1 MIVNWFK
8 KRQKLNKHKLKWF
21 SFKLSLNKV
30 NLHSIKKTK
39 MKNFR
44 MRPKLIGFL
53 ALGIGFLT
61 LSWGIVGHER
71 INKAAVM
78 ALPKPLQ
85 VFFYNH
91 IDFITQEASVPDIR
105 KYALKYKE
113 ENARHYMDLENF
125 GPMESLPQTLDEATK
140 KYDAKFLNDNG
151 ILPWYIED
159 MMAKLTKAFKDKNR
173 AEILFLAADLGHYIG
188 DAHMPLHT
196 SANHDGQLSDQKG
209 IHSLWES
216 RLPELFA
223 KNYKLNVPEAHYY
236 EDVHKATWDMIKDTH
251 SLVQPLLEV
260 DKKLRTATPENKV
273 FEVDAEGKIVKT
285 KYNSA
290 KFSDEYASKLHADL
304 NGMVES
310 QMKKAITA
318 TASFWYTA
326 WVNAGKPD
334 LSDLDAT
341 SVTQRNYQSLQ
352 DDLKMFQKGNLFGMK
367 NQND

>member
-1 MIVNWFK
+1 
-8 KRQKLNKHKLKWF
+8 
-21 SFKLSLNKV
+21 
-30 NLHSIKKTK
+30 
-39 MKNFR
+39 MKNFK
-44 MRPKLIGFL
+44 MKPKLIAFF

-78 ALPKPLQ
+78 ALPQSIQ

-105 KYALKYKE
+105 KYALNYKD
-113 ENARHYMDLENF
+113 ENPRHYFDMENF
-125 GPMESLPQTLDEATK
+125 GSADSFPKTLEEAK
-140 KYDAKFLNDNG
+140 NKYDAKFLNENG
-151 ILPWYIED
+151 ILPWYIEE
-159 MMAKLTKAFKDKNR
+159 MMVKLTKAFKDKNR

-223 KNYKLNVPEAHYY
+223 KNYRLNVPQAIYY
-236 EDVHKATWDMIKDTH
+236 EDVHKATWDMINDTH
-251 SLVQPLLEV
+251 SLAASLLAI
-260 DKKLRTATPENKV
+260 DKKLRTSTPENKV
-273 FEVDAEGKIVKT
+273 FVVDAEGKVVKT
-285 KYNSA
+285 KYNTA
-290 KFSDEYASKLHADL
+290 KFSDEYAAKLNKDL

-310 QMKKAITA
+310 QMRKAIAA

-334 LSDLDAT
+334 LSKLD
-341 SVTQRNYQSLQ
+341 SFELTQRNNQALK
-352 DDLKMFQKGNLFGMK
+352 DDQKLFQQGYLFGMQ

>member
-1 MIVNWFK
+1 
-8 KRQKLNKHKLKWF
+8 
-21 SFKLSLNKV
+21 
-30 NLHSIKKTK
+30 
-39 MKNFR
+39 MKNFK
-44 MRPKLIGFL
+44 MKPKLIAFFV
-53 ALGIGFLT
+53 LGIGFLT

-78 ALPKPLQ
+78 ALPHPIQ
-85 VFFYNH
+85 IFFYNH

-105 KYALKYKE
+105 KYALNYKD
-113 ENARHYMDLENF
+113 ENPRHYFDMENF
-125 GPMESLPQTLDEATK
+125 GSVDSIPQTMEEAKK
-140 KYDAKFLNDNG
+140 KYNAKFLNDNG

-159 MMAKLTKAFKDKNR
+159 MMVKLTKAFKDKNR

-223 KNYKLNVPEAHYY
+223 KNYKLNVPQAQYY
-236 EDVHKATWDMIKDTH
+236 QDVHKATWDMINDTH
-251 SLVQPLLEV
+251 SLVKPLLDI
-260 DKKLRTATPENKV
+260 DKKLRTTTPENQVFKLDADGKV
-273 FEVDAEGKIVKT
+273 LKS
-285 KYNSA
+285 KYNTPV
-290 KFSDEYASKLHADL
+290 FSDEYAKKLHKDL

-310 QMKKAITA
+310 QMRKAITA

-334 LSDLDAT
+334 LSDLD
-341 SVTQRNYQSLQ
+341 SPEVTQRNFQALKE
-352 DDLKMFQKGNLFGMK
+352 DLKLFQSGNLFGMK

>member
-1 MIVNWFK
+1 
-8 KRQKLNKHKLKWF
+8 
-21 SFKLSLNKV
+21 
-30 NLHSIKKTK
+30 
-39 MKNFR
+39 MKNFK
-44 MRPKLIGFL
+44 MKPGLIAFI
-53 ALGIGFLT
+53 AVGIGFLT

-105 KYALKYKE
+105 KYALNYKD
-113 ENARHYMDLENF
+113 ENPRHYFDMENF
-125 GPMESLPQTLDEATK
+125 GPVDSLPQTMEAAKK

-159 MMAKLTKAFKDKNR
+159 MMVKLTKAFKDKNR

-216 RLPELFA
+216 RLPELFV
-223 KNYKLNVPEAHYY
+223 KNYKLNVPEAQYY
-236 EDVHKATWDMIKDTH
+236 QDVHKATWDMIHDTH
-251 SLVQPLLEV
+251 SLAQPLLDI
-260 DKKLRTATPENKV
+260 DKKLRTSTPEGEV
-273 FEVDAEGKIVKT
+273 FKKDADGKILKS
-285 KYNSA
+285 KYNTA
-290 KFSDEYASKLHADL
+290 VFADQYAEKLHKEL
-304 NGMVES
+304 NGMVEN
-310 QMKKAITA
+310 QMRKAITA

-334 LSDLDAT
+334 LSDLDSSA
-341 SVTQRNYQSLQ
+341 VTQRNYQALQ
-352 DDLKMFQKGNLFGMK
+352 DDLKLFQRGDLFGMK

>member
-1 MIVNWFK
+1 
-8 KRQKLNKHKLKWF
+8 
-21 SFKLSLNKV
+21 
-30 NLHSIKKTK
+30 
-39 MKNFR
+39 MK
-44 MRPKLIGFL
+44 PKLIAFF

-78 ALPKPLQ
+78 ALPQSIQ

-105 KYALKYKE
+105 KYALNYKD
-113 ENARHYMDLENF
+113 ENPRHYFD
-125 GPMESLPQTLDEATK
+125 MESFGSPETFPKTLEEAKT
-140 KYDAKFLNDNG
+140 KYDAKFLNENG

-159 MMAKLTKAFKDKNR
+159 MMVKLTKAFKEKNR

-196 SANHDGQLSDQKG
+196 SANHDGQLTDQKG

-223 KNYKLNVPEAHYY
+223 KNYKLNVPQAQYY
-236 EDVHKATWDMIKDTH
+236 EDVHKATWDMINDTH
-251 SLVQPLLEV
+251 SLVEPLLAV
-260 DKKLRTATPENKV
+260 DKKLRTATPENQV
-273 FEVDAEGKIVKT
+273 FEMDADGKVAKT
-285 KYNSA
+285 KYNTA
-290 KFSDEYASKLHADL
+290 KFSEKYAAKLHQEL

-310 QMKKAITA
+310 QMRKAIAA

-334 LSDLDAT
+334 LSKLD
-341 SVTQRNYQSLQ
+341 SFEVTQRNNESLKQDQKLYQ
-352 DDLKMFQKGNLFGMK
+352 DGYLFGMK

>member
-1 MIVNWFK
+1 
-8 KRQKLNKHKLKWF
+8 
-21 SFKLSLNKV
+21 
-30 NLHSIKKTK
+30 
-39 MKNFR
+39 MKNFK
-44 MRPKLIGFL
+44 MKPLLIAIF
-53 ALGIGFLT
+53 ASAIGFLT

-78 ALPKPLQ
+78 ALPQSLQ

-105 KYALKYKE
+105 KYALNYKD
-113 ENARHYMDLENF
+113 ENPRHYFDMENF
-125 GPMESLPQTLDEATK
+125 GAVDSIPQTLEAAKK

-159 MMAKLTKAFKDKNR
+159 MMVKLTKAFKDKNR

-223 KNYKLNVPEAHYY
+223 KNYKLNVPQAQYY
-236 EDVHKATWDMIKDTH
+236 QDVHKATWDMINDTH
-251 SLVQPLLEV
+251 SLAQPLLDI
-260 DKKLRTATPENKV
+260 DKKLRTTTPAGQVFKMDADGKV
-273 FEVDAEGKIVKT
+273 LKS
-285 KYNSA
+285 KYNTA
-290 KFSDEYASKLHADL
+290 VFSDEYAKKLHEQL

-334 LSDLDAT
+334 LSDLDAP
-341 SVTQRNYQSLQ
+341 SVTQRNYQSLR
-352 DDLKMFQKGNLFGMK
+352 DDLKMFQQGNLFGMK

>member
-1 MIVNWFK
+1 
-8 KRQKLNKHKLKWF
+8 
-21 SFKLSLNKV
+21 
-30 NLHSIKKTK
+30 
-39 MKNFR
+39 MKNFK
-44 MRPKLIGFL
+44 MKPMLIAIF
-53 ALGIGFLT
+53 ASAIGFLT

-78 ALPKPLQ
+78 ALPQSLQ

-105 KYALKYKE
+105 KYALNYKD
-113 ENARHYMDLENF
+113 ENPRHYFDMENF
-125 GPMESLPQTLDEATK
+125 GAVDSIPQTMEAAKK

-151 ILPWYIED
+151 ILPWYIEE
-159 MMAKLTKAFKDKNR
+159 MMVKLTKAFKDKNR

-223 KNYKLNVPEAHYY
+223 KNYKLNVPQAQYY
-236 EDVHKATWDMIKDTH
+236 ADVHKATWDMINDTH
-251 SLVQPLLEV
+251 SLAKPLLDI
-260 DKKLRTATPENKV
+260 DKKLRTATPEAKV
-273 FEVDAEGKIVKT
+273 FKMDADGKVLKS
-285 KYNSA
+285 KYNTA
-290 KFSDEYASKLHADL
+290 LFSDEYAKKLHEEL

-334 LSDLDAT
+334 LSDLDA
-341 SVTQRNYQSLQ
+341 SAVTQRNYQSLR
-352 DDLKMFQKGNLFGMK
+352 DDLQLFQQGNLFGIK

>member
-1 MIVNWFK
+1 
-8 KRQKLNKHKLKWF
+8 
-21 SFKLSLNKV
+21 
-30 NLHSIKKTK
+30 

-44 MRPKLIGFL
+44 MKPRLIAFL
-53 ALGIGFLT
+53 VVGIGFLT

-78 ALPKPLQ
+78 ALPRPLQ

-105 KYALKYKE
+105 KYALNYKD
-113 ENARHYMDLENF
+113 ENPRHYFDMENF
-125 GPMESLPQTLDEATK
+125 GPVESIPQTFEEAKK

-159 MMAKLTKAFKDKNR
+159 MMEKLTKAFKEKNR

-196 SANHDGQLSDQKG
+196 SANHDGQLTDQKG

-216 RLPELFA
+216 KLPELFV
-223 KNYKLNVPEAHYY
+223 KNYKLNVPEAQYY
-236 EDVHKATWDMIKDTH
+236 ENVHKATWDMINDTH
-251 SLVQPLLEV
+251 TLVEPLLAV
-260 DKKLRTATPENKV
+260 DKKLRTSTPENKIYV
-273 FEVDAEGKIVKT
+273 IGADGKVVKT
-285 KYNSA
+285 KYNAA
-290 KFSDEYASKLHADL
+290 KFSDDYAEKLHKEL

-310 QMKKAITA
+310 QMRKAITA

-334 LSDLDAT
+334 LSDLDAST
-341 SVTQRNYQSLQ
+341 VTQRNNQALR
-352 DDLKMFQKGNLFGMK
+352 DDLKLFQSGYLFGMQ

>member
-1 MIVNWFK
+1 
-8 KRQKLNKHKLKWF
+8 
-21 SFKLSLNKV
+21 
-30 NLHSIKKTK
+30 

-44 MRPKLIGFL
+44 MKPRLVAFV

-78 ALPKPLQ
+78 ALPHPLQ

-105 KYALKYKE
+105 KYALNYKD
-113 ENARHYMDLENF
+113 ENPRHYFDMENF
-125 GPMESLPQTLDEATK
+125 GSADSLPQTMEEVKK
-140 KYDAKFLNDNG
+140 KYDAKFLNTNG
-151 ILPWYIED
+151 ILPWYIEE
-159 MMAKLTKAFKDKNR
+159 MMVKLTKAFKDKNR
-173 AEILFLAADLGHYIG
+173 AEILFLAADLGHYVG

-196 SANHDGQLSDQKG
+196 SANHDGQLTDQKG

-223 KNYKLNVPEAHYY
+223 KNYKLNVPQAQYY
-236 EDVHKATWDMIKDTH
+236 PDVHKATWDMINDTH
-251 SLVQPLLEV
+251 TLVQPLLDV
-260 DKKLRTATPENKV
+260 DKKLRTSTPENQIFEMDAAGKV
-273 FEVDAEGKIVKT
+273 LKS
-285 KYNSA
+285 KYNTPI
-290 KFSDEYASKLHADL
+290 FSDEYSKKLHKEL
-304 NGMVES
+304 NGMVEK
-310 QMKKAITA
+310 QMKKAIAA

-334 LSDLDAT
+334 LSDLDAPA
-341 SVTQRNYQSLQ
+341 VTQRNNQALK
-352 DDLKMFQKGNLFGMK
+352 DDLKLFQSGDLFGMK

>member
-1 MIVNWFK
+1 
-8 KRQKLNKHKLKWF
+8 
-21 SFKLSLNKV
+21 
-30 NLHSIKKTK
+30 
-39 MKNFR
+39 MKNF
-44 MRPKLIGFL
+44 KLKHTVLTFTVIGIAFV
-53 ALGIGFLT
+53 T

-78 ALPKPLQ
+78 ALPHPLQ

-105 KYALKYKE
+105 KYALSYKE
-113 ENARHYMDLENF
+113 ENPRHYLDMENF
-125 GPMESLPQTLDEATK
+125 GAVEEMPKTLEEAKK

-159 MMAKLTKAFKDKNR
+159 MMVKLTKAFKDKNR

-251 SLVQPLLEV
+251 SLVEPLLAI
-260 DKKLRTATPENKV
+260 DKKLRTSTPENQIFVMDANGKV
-273 FEVDAEGKIVKT
+273 VKN

-290 KFSDEYASKLHADL
+290 VFSDEYAAKLNTEL
-304 NGMVES
+304 NGMVEN

-334 LSDLDAT
+334 LSNLDSKELT
-341 SVTQRNYQSLQ
+341 NRNSKALKQ
-352 DDLKMFQKGNLFGMK
+352 DIKLFQKGNLFGMQ

>member
-1 MIVNWFK
+1 MKKFK
-8 KRQKLNKHKLKWF
+8 
-21 SFKLSLNKV
+21 
-30 NLHSIKKTK
+30 IK
-39 MKNFR
+39 
-44 MRPKLIGFL
+44 PALITFVV
-53 ALGIGFLT
+53 LGIGFLT

-78 ALPKPLQ
+78 ALPHPLQ

-105 KYALKYKE
+105 KYALNYKD
-113 ENARHYMDLENF
+113 ENPRHYFDMENF
-125 GPMESLPQTLDEATK
+125 GAVDSIPQSLEAAKK
-140 KYDAKFLNDNG
+140 KYDTKFLNDNG

-159 MMAKLTKAFKDKNR
+159 MMVKLTKAFKDKNR
-173 AEILFLAADLGHYIG
+173 AEILFLSADLGHYIG

-209 IHSLWES
+209 IHALWES

-223 KNYKLNVPEAHYY
+223 KNYKLNVPEAQYY
-236 EDVHKATWDMIKDTH
+236 QNVHKSIWDMINDTH
-251 SLVQPLLEV
+251 SLAEPLLAI
-260 DKKLRTATPENKV
+260 DKKLRTSTPENKV
-273 FEVDAEGKIVKT
+273 FVVDADGKIVKN

-290 KFSDEYASKLHADL
+290 KFSDEYAEKLHNEL
-304 NGMVES
+304 NGMVEN

-334 LSDLDAT
+334 LSDLDSSAI
-341 SVTQRNYQSLQ
+341 TQRNNQSLK
-352 DDLKMFQKGNLFGMK
+352 DDLKLFKSGNLFGMQ

>member
-1 MIVNWFK
+1 
-8 KRQKLNKHKLKWF
+8 
-21 SFKLSLNKV
+21 
-30 NLHSIKKTK
+30 
-39 MKNFR
+39 MKPR
-44 MRPKLIGFL
+44 LIALFVL
-53 ALGIGFLT
+53 AVGFLT
-61 LSWGIVGHER
+61 LSWGVVGHER

-78 ALPKPLQ
+78 ALPHPIQ
-85 VFFYNH
+85 IFFYNH

-105 KYALKYKE
+105 KYALNYKD
-113 ENARHYMDLENF
+113 ENARHYFDMENF
-125 GPMESLPQTLDEATK
+125 GSADSLPQTLEAAKK

-151 ILPWYIED
+151 ILPWYMED

-173 AEILFLAADLGHYIG
+173 AEILFLAADLGHYVG

-223 KNYKLNVPEAHYY
+223 KNYKLNVPQAQYY
-236 EDVHKATWDMIKDTH
+236 EDVHKAIWALINDTH
-251 SLVQPLLEV
+251 SLAQPLLDI
-260 DKKLRTATPENKV
+260 DKKLRATTPENKV
-273 FEVDAEGKIVKT
+273 FKMDAEGKVLKS
-285 KYNSA
+285 KYNTA
-290 KFSDEYASKLHADL
+290 VFSDEYAKKLHQEL
-304 NGMVES
+304 NGMVEN

-334 LSDLDAT
+334 LSDLDAP
-341 SVTQRNYQSLQ
+341 SLTQRNNQALK
-352 DDLKMFQKGNLFGMK
+352 DDLKLFQSGDLFGMK

>member
-1 MIVNWFK
+1 
-8 KRQKLNKHKLKWF
+8 
-21 SFKLSLNKV
+21 
-30 NLHSIKKTK
+30 
-39 MKNFR
+39 MKNFK
-44 MRPKLIGFL
+44 MKPLLIAIF
-53 ALGIGFLT
+53 ASAIGFLT

-78 ALPKPLQ
+78 ALPQSLQ

-105 KYALKYKE
+105 KYALNYKD
-113 ENARHYMDLENF
+113 ENPRHYFDMENF
-125 GPMESLPQTLDEATK
+125 GSVDSIPQSLEAAKK

-159 MMAKLTKAFKDKNR
+159 MMVKLTKAFKDKNR

-223 KNYKLNVPEAHYY
+223 KNYKLNVPQAQYY
-236 EDVHKATWDMIKDTH
+236 QDVHKATWDMINDTH
-251 SLVQPLLEV
+251 SLAQPLLDI
-260 DKKLRTATPENKV
+260 DKKLRTTTPESQVFKMDADGKV
-273 FEVDAEGKIVKT
+273 LKS
-285 KYNSA
+285 KYNTA
-290 KFSDEYASKLHADL
+290 VFSDEYAKKLHEQL

-334 LSDLDAT
+334 LSDLDAP
-341 SVTQRNYQSLQ
+341 SVTQRNYQSLR
-352 DDLKMFQKGNLFGMK
+352 DDLKMFQQGNLFGMK

>member
-1 MIVNWFK
+1 
-8 KRQKLNKHKLKWF
+8 
-21 SFKLSLNKV
+21 
-30 NLHSIKKTK
+30 
-39 MKNFR
+39 MK
-44 MRPKLIGFL
+44 PGLIAFF
-53 ALGIGFLT
+53 AVGIGFLT

-105 KYALKYKE
+105 KYALNYKD
-113 ENARHYMDLENF
+113 ENPRHYFDMENF
-125 GPMESLPQTLDEATK
+125 GPVDSLPQTMEAAK
-140 KYDAKFLNDNG
+140 QKYDAKFLNDNG

-159 MMAKLTKAFKDKNR
+159 MMVKLTKAFKDKNR

-196 SANHDGQLSDQKG
+196 SANHDGQLTDQKG

-216 RLPELFA
+216 RLPELFV
-223 KNYKLNVPEAHYY
+223 KNYKLNVPEAQYY
-236 EDVHKATWDMIKDTH
+236 PDVHKATWDMIHDTH
-251 SLVQPLLEV
+251 SLAQPLLDI
-260 DKKLRTATPENKV
+260 DKKLRTATPEGEV
-273 FEVDAEGKIVKT
+273 FKKDADGKILKS
-285 KYNSA
+285 KYNTA
-290 KFSDEYASKLHADL
+290 VFADQYAEKLHKEL
-304 NGMVES
+304 NGMVEN
-310 QMKKAITA
+310 QMRKAITA

-334 LSDLDAT
+334 LSDLDSSA
-341 SVTQRNYQSLQ
+341 VTQRNYQALQ
-352 DDLKMFQKGNLFGMK
+352 DDLKLFQRGDLFGMK

>member
-1 MIVNWFK
+1 
-8 KRQKLNKHKLKWF
+8 
-21 SFKLSLNKV
+21 
-30 NLHSIKKTK
+30 
-39 MKNFR
+39 MK
-44 MRPKLIGFL
+44 PGLIAFI
-53 ALGIGFLT
+53 AVGIGFLT

-105 KYALKYKE
+105 KYALNYKD
-113 ENARHYMDLENF
+113 ENPRHYFDMENF
-125 GPMESLPQTLDEATK
+125 GPVDSLPQTMEAAKK

-159 MMAKLTKAFKDKNR
+159 LMVKLTKAFKDKNR

-216 RLPELFA
+216 RLPELFV
-223 KNYKLNVPEAHYY
+223 KNYKLNVPEAQYY
-236 EDVHKATWDMIKDTH
+236 QDVHKATWDMIHDTH
-251 SLVQPLLEV
+251 SLAQPLLDI
-260 DKKLRTATPENKV
+260 DKKLRTSTPEGEIFKK
-273 FEVDAEGKIVKT
+273 DADGKILKS
-285 KYNSA
+285 KYNTA
-290 KFSDEYASKLHADL
+290 VFADQYAEKLHKEL
-304 NGMVES
+304 NGMVEN
-310 QMKKAITA
+310 QMRKAITA

-334 LSDLDAT
+334 LSDLDSSA
-341 SVTQRNYQSLQ
+341 VTQRNYQALQ
-352 DDLKMFQKGNLFGMK
+352 DDLKLFQRGDLFGMK

>member
-1 MIVNWFK
+1 
-8 KRQKLNKHKLKWF
+8 
-21 SFKLSLNKV
+21 
-30 NLHSIKKTK
+30 
-39 MKNFR
+39 MKNFK
-44 MRPKLIGFL
+44 MKPKLIAFF

-78 ALPKPLQ
+78 ALPQPLQ
-85 VFFYNH
+85 LFFYNH

-105 KYALKYKE
+105 KYALNYKD
-113 ENARHYMDLENF
+113 ENPRHYFDMENF
-125 GPMESLPQTLDEATK
+125 GAVDSIPKTLEEAKK

-159 MMAKLTKAFKDKNR
+159 MMVKLTKAFKDKNR

-196 SANHDGQLSDQKG
+196 SKNHDGQLSDQKG

-223 KNYKLNVPEAHYY
+223 KDYKLNVPQAQYY
-236 EDVHKATWDMIKDTH
+236 KDVHKATWDMINDTH
-251 SLVQPLLEV
+251 SLVDVLLAV
-260 DKKLRTATPENKV
+260 DKRLRTLPGSKV
-273 FEVDAEGKIVKT
+273 FVVDSSGKVVKN

-290 KFSDEYASKLHADL
+290 KFTDEYAAKLHNDL

-318 TASFWYTA
+318 TASFWFTA

-334 LSDLDAT
+334 LSNLDSKELT
-341 SVTQRNYQSLQ
+341 KRNSKA
-352 DDLKMFQKGNLFGMK
+352 LKKDMKLFHEGKLFGMK

>member
-1 MIVNWFK
+1 
-8 KRQKLNKHKLKWF
+8 
-21 SFKLSLNKV
+21 
-30 NLHSIKKTK
+30 
-39 MKNFR
+39 MKNFKMKPR
-44 MRPKLIGFL
+44 LIAFF
-53 ALGIGFLT
+53 AVGIGFLT

-105 KYALKYKE
+105 KYALNYKD
-113 ENARHYMDLENF
+113 ENPRHYFDMENF
-125 GPMESLPQTLDEATK
+125 GPVDSLPQTMEAAKK

-159 MMAKLTKAFKDKNR
+159 MMVKLTKAFKDKNR

-196 SANHDGQLSDQKG
+196 SANHDGQLTDQKG

-216 RLPELFA
+216 RLPELFV
-223 KNYKLNVPEAHYY
+223 KNYKLNVPEAQYY
-236 EDVHKATWDMIKDTH
+236 QDVHKATWDMIHDTH
-251 SLVQPLLEV
+251 SLAQPLLDI
-260 DKKLRTATPENKV
+260 DKKLRTATPEGEV
-273 FEVDAEGKIVKT
+273 FKKDADGKILKS
-285 KYNSA
+285 KYNTA
-290 KFSDEYASKLHADL
+290 VFADQYAEKLHKEL
-304 NGMVES
+304 NGMVEN
-310 QMKKAITA
+310 QMRKAITA

-334 LSDLDAT
+334 LSDLDSSA
-341 SVTQRNYQSLQ
+341 VTQRNYQALQ
-352 DDLKMFQKGNLFGMK
+352 DDLKLFQRGDLFGMK

>member
-1 MIVNWFK
+1 
-8 KRQKLNKHKLKWF
+8 
-21 SFKLSLNKV
+21 
-30 NLHSIKKTK
+30 
-39 MKNFR
+39 MKNFK
-44 MRPKLIGFL
+44 MKSKLITFIVI
-53 ALGIGFLT
+53 GIGFLT

-105 KYALKYKE
+105 KYALNYKD
-113 ENARHYMDLENF
+113 ENPRHYFDMENF
-125 GPMESLPQTLDEATK
+125 GPVDSLPQTMEAAKK

-159 MMAKLTKAFKDKNR
+159 LMVKLTKAFKDKNR
-173 AEILFLAADLGHYIG
+173 AEILFLAADLGHYVG

-223 KNYKLNVPEAHYY
+223 KNYKLNVPEAQYY
-236 EDVHKATWDMIKDTH
+236 QDVHKATWAMIHDTH
-251 SLVQPLLEV
+251 SLAQPLLDI
-260 DKKLRTATPENKV
+260 DKKLRTSTPEGEV
-273 FEVDAEGKIVKT
+273 FKKDADGKILKS
-285 KYNSA
+285 KYNTA
-290 KFSDEYASKLHADL
+290 VFADQYAEKLHKEL

-334 LSDLDAT
+334 LSDLDSPA
-341 SVTQRNYQSLQ
+341 VTQRNYQALQ
-352 DDLKMFQKGNLFGMK
+352 DDLKLFQKGDLFGMK

>member
-1 MIVNWFK
+1 
-8 KRQKLNKHKLKWF
+8 
-21 SFKLSLNKV
+21 
-30 NLHSIKKTK
+30 
-39 MKNFR
+39 MKNYR
-44 MRPKLIGFL
+44 MKPRLIGLL
-53 ALGIGFLT
+53 ALAIGFLT

-78 ALPKPLQ
+78 ALPQHLR

-105 KYALKYKE
+105 KYALNYKD
-113 ENARHYMDLENF
+113 ENPRHYFDMENF
-125 GPMESLPQTLDEATK
+125 GAVDSFPKNLEEAKK

-159 MMAKLTKAFKDKNR
+159 MMIKLTKAFKEKNR

-236 EDVHKATWDMIKDTH
+236 EDIHKAIWDMIHDTH
-251 SLVQPLLEV
+251 SLAKPLLDI
-260 DKKLRTATPENKV
+260 DKKLRTSTPQNQV
-273 FEVDAEGKIVKT
+273 FKMDAEGKIMKS
-285 KYNSA
+285 KYNTA
-290 KFSDEYASKLHADL
+290 VFSDQYAEKLHKEL

-334 LSDLDAT
+334 LSDLDSPA
-341 SVTQRNYQSLQ
+341 VTQRNFQALKDDTQLFQS
-352 DDLKMFQKGNLFGMK
+352 GNLFGMK

>member
-1 MIVNWFK
+1 
-8 KRQKLNKHKLKWF
+8 
-21 SFKLSLNKV
+21 
-30 NLHSIKKTK
+30 
-39 MKNFR
+39 MKNFK
-44 MRPKLIGFL
+44 MKSKLIAF
-53 ALGIGFLT
+53 AIIGIGFLT

-78 ALPKPLQ
+78 ALPRPVQ

-105 KYALKYKE
+105 KYALNYKD
-113 ENARHYMDLENF
+113 ENPRHYFDMENF
-125 GPMESLPQTLDEATK
+125 GAVDSIPQTMEAAKK

-159 MMAKLTKAFKDKNR
+159 LMVKLTTAFKNKNR

-216 RLPELFA
+216 KLPELFA
-223 KNYKLNVPEAHYY
+223 KNYKLNVPEAQYY
-236 EDVHKATWDMIKDTH
+236 QDVHKATWDMINDTH
-251 SLVQPLLEV
+251 SLVKPLLDI
-260 DKKLRTATPENKV
+260 DKKLRTSTPEGEV
-273 FEVDAEGKIVKT
+273 FKKDADGKILKT
-285 KYNSA
+285 KYNTA
-290 KFSDEYASKLHADL
+290 VFTDEYATKLHKDL

-310 QMKKAITA
+310 QMRKAISA

-334 LSDLDAT
+334 LSSLDSSA
-341 SVTQRNYQSLQ
+341 VTQRNNQALK
-352 DDLKMFQKGNLFGMK
+352 DDLKLFQSGYLFGMQ